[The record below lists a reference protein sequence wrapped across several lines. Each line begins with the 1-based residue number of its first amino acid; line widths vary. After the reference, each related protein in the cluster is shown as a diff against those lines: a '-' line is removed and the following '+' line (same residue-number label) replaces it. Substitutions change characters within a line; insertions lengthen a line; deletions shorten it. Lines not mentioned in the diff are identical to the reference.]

1 VNGIMLL
8 ADGSSVPADA
18 AGVEAA
24 LKDGKLVWLDVLQP
38 GPEDVAALSQTFELH
53 PLAAEDLTDFGQ
65 RPKIEDFGNLV
76 YMVSYGLAG
85 HVGDDPALDVTT
97 LAVTEV
103 HCFYAEN
110 FLVTVRRG
118 GCHSLEQMRDRMKA
132 RVAELAG
139 ADLFTGTT
147 GRPGN
152 DRPIRLILLH
162 HIMHSLADGFFPALS
177 SFDDRID
184 ELQEQIFAKPT
195 NDQLAQLLGM
205 QRWLVHVRKLIA
217 PQRDVVAS
225 LVSGM
230 VLLPG
235 MTAESDP
242 YLRDLYDHLIRIND
256 MMDSYRDL
264 LSNSMS
270 AYLSMVSNNLNV
282 VMKQLT
288 IMATVFLPLSF
299 LTGFFGQNFAWLV
312 NRMGSLPTFMIL
324 GIGTEALAVGGL
336 FWLFW
341 RRGWIGG
348 S

>member
-1 VNGIMLL
+1 MNGIMLL
-8 ADGSSVPADA
+8 ADGSAVPADPD
-18 AGVEAA
+18 GVEAA
-24 LKDGKLVWLDVLQP
+24 LKDGKLIWLDVLQP
-38 GPEDVAALSQTFELH
+38 SPEDVTALSSTFELH

-76 YMVSYGLAG
+76 YIVGYGLAG
-85 HVGDDPALDVTT
+85 HVGDDPAVDVTT
-97 LAVTEV
+97 LGVTEV
-103 HCFYAEN
+103 HCFYAEK
-110 FLVTVRRG
+110 FLVTVRHG
-118 GCHSLEQMRDRMKA
+118 GCHSLEQMRTRMEA
-132 RVAELAG
+132 RVAELASEALLPG
-139 ADLFTGTT
+139 STGL
-147 GRPGN
+147 PAS
-152 DRPIRLILLH
+152 DRPVRLILLH

-177 SFDDRID
+177 TFDDRID
-184 ELQEQIFAKPT
+184 DLQEQIFAKPT

-205 QRWLVHVRKLIA
+205 QRWLVQVRKLIA

-264 LSNSMS
+264 LSNTMS

-312 NRMGSLPTFMIL
+312 NRLGSLPTFLIL
-324 GIGTEALAVGGL
+324 GLGTEALAVGGL
-336 FWLFW
+336 YWLFR

-348 S
+348 G

>member
-1 VNGIMLL
+1 MLL

-38 GPEDVAALSQTFELH
+38 GPEDVAALSQTLELH

-85 HVGDDPALDVTT
+85 HVGEEPAADVTA
-97 LAVTEV
+97 LSVTEV
-103 HCFYAEN
+103 HCFYAEK
-110 FLVTVRRG
+110 FLVTVRHG
-118 GCHSLEQMRDRMKA
+118 GCHSLEQMRARMEA

-139 ADLFTGTT
+139 DALDIGSTGL
-147 GRPGN
+147 PG
-152 DRPIRLILLH
+152 
-162 HIMHSLADGFFPALS
+162 IMHSLADGFFPALS
-177 SFDDRID
+177 AFDDRID
-184 ELQEQIFAKPT
+184 DLQEQIFAKPT
-195 NDQLAQLLGM
+195 NDQLAQLLSM
-205 QRWLVHVRKLIA
+205 QRWLVQVRKLIA

-264 LSNSMS
+264 LSNTMS

-299 LTGFFGQNFAWLV
+299 LTGFFGQNFSWLV
-312 NRMGSLPTFMIL
+312 NQLGSLPTFLIL
-324 GIGTEALAVGGL
+324 GIGTEVLAVGGL
-336 FWLFW
+336 YWLFR

>member
-1 VNGIMLL
+1 MLL
-8 ADGSSVPADA
+8 ADGSSAPA
-18 AGVEAA
+18 EAA
-24 LKDGKLVWLDVLQP
+24 AVRSALEDGKLVWLDVLQP
-38 GPEDVAALSQTFELH
+38 GPEDVKALSETFELH

-76 YMVSYGLAG
+76 YLVGYGLAG
-85 HVGDDPALDVTT
+85 NVGDDPAVDVTA
-97 LAVTEV
+97 LGVTEV

-110 FLVTVRRG
+110 FLVTVRHG
-118 GCHSLEQMRDRMKA
+118 GCHSLERMRERMEA
-132 RVAELAG
+132 RVAELADEHALPG
-139 ADLFTGTT
+139 S
-147 GRPGN
+147 GRPV
-152 DRPIRLILLH
+152 RLILLH

-177 SFDDRID
+177 AFDDRID

-230 VLLPG
+230 VNLPG
-235 MTAESDP
+235 MSAESDP

-312 NRMGSLPTFMIL
+312 NRMGSLPTFAIL
-324 GIGTEALAVGGL
+324 GLGTEALAVGGL
-336 FWLFW
+336 YWLFR